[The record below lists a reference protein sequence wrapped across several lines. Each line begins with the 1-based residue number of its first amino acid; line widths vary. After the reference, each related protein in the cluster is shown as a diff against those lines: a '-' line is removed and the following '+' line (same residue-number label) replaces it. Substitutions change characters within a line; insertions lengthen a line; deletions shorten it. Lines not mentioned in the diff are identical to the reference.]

1 MKDSSS
7 VIIPMLLLSCPMF
20 SHNLATRLGQN
31 PRFLLTIPVF
41 FVNGL
46 LIYKQRW
53 NTGILK
59 QIFTTYPGIAYKLT
73 AIQFI
78 FSLYLKWII
87 CSKMTD
93 RNSFLPK
100 AKSFPSFL
108 DTIQSYNRLLWC
120 IKAFI
125 QDNNKC

>member
-1 MKDSSS
+1 MNNCSSI
-7 VIIPMLLLSCPMF
+7 IIPIPLLSFPMF
-20 SHNLATRLGQN
+20 SSNLATRLGQN
-31 PRFLLTIPVF
+31 PRLLLTIPEF
-41 FVNGL
+41 FVNRL

-53 NTGILK
+53 NTGIFK

-93 RNSFLPK
+93 RKSFVSE
-100 AKSFPSFL
+100 ANSFPSFL

-120 IKAFI
+120 SKAFI
-125 QDNNKC
+125 QSNNKC